1 LAQVLGRCV
10 HLDAQAVS
18 DSIVNELME
27 FTAGAPQ
34 HDDITMVT
42 VKVL

>member
-1 LAQVLGRCV
+1 ME
-10 HLDAQAVS
+10 AQAIS
-18 DSIVNELME
+18 DAIVNELME

-42 VKVL
+42 VKVV